1 MSNTSV
7 VVILAVSQIYIEQNQ
22 RKFENKLK
30 NDPLGK
36 GDIEIIISYSSNN
49 RICLEYDGAT
59 LAYPMAY
66 DTLYITV

>member
-36 GDIEIIISYSSNN
+36 GDIEIIISP
-49 RICLEYDGAT
+49 ILQIIEYA
-59 LAYPMAY
+59 LNMMV
-66 DTLYITV
+66 LH